1 MRLQYEL
8 KGCEFQQLKFW
19 KTAVTQVT
27 WKTFNS
33 KANANFRQNDIEV
46 RYHKTTSYGKKS
58 LNVLGSKIWTHLPSN
73 LKIWNILHKVREIY

>member
-1 MRLQYEL
+1 M
-8 KGCEFQQLKFW
+8 KFW
-19 KTAVTQVT
+19 KTAVTQVI

-33 KANANFRQNDIEV
+33 RANAKFCQNDIEV

-73 LKIWNILHKVREIY
+73 LKMWNILHKVREIY

>member
-33 KANANFRQNDIEV
+33 KANANFRQNDMKLDIIKLLAMAKRV
-46 RYHKTTSYGKKS
+46 QTY
-58 LNVLGSKIWTHLPSN
+58 
-73 LKIWNILHKVREIY
+73 